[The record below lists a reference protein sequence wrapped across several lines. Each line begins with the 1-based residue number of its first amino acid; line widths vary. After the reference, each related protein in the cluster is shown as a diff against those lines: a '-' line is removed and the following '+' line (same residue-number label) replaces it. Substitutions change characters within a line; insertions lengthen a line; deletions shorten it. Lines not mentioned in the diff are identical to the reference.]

1 MFNPAFKSLDAS
13 VALVKLGRLI
23 KHTKLQSV
31 SSGLGKFCNL
41 SNQPSEFTMLD
52 ATDIA
57 G

>member
-1 MFNPAFKSLDAS
+1 MFAPAFKSLDAN

-23 KHTKLQSV
+23 RHTKLQSV
-31 SSGLGKFCNL
+31 SGGLGKFCNL
-41 SNQPSEFTMLD
+41 SNHPSEFTMLD